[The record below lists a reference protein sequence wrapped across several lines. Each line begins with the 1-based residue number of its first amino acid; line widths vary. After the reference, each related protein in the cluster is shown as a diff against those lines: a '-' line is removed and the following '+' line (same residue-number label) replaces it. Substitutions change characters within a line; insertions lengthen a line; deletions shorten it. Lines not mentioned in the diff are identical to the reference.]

1 MKTMRISAGS
11 TRQMKVTPRRSNL
24 VLKER
29 LEAARQAGEIISR
42 AREEAE
48 RIREEGR
55 STGYREVAVHVAAAA
70 TLSTRMM
77 KTCLPKMAGLAAE
90 MAKRILS
97 RELRTSPQAVA
108 RICARVIREN
118 QCGRKLRV
126 YVHPDDLEILS
137 DGKHPVLTDP
147 EACVVFTP
155 SGRVGRGGCVVRGE
169 QGLVDGRLDVQLE
182 ELARAMQED

>member
-1 MKTMRISAGS
+1 MKTMRISADS
-11 TRQMKVTPRRSNL
+11 TRTMKIAPLRSNL
-24 VLKER
+24 ILKER
-29 LEAARQAGEIISR
+29 LDAERQAGEIISR

-55 STGYREVAVHVAAAA
+55 SAGYREVAVHVTKAA
-70 TLSTRMM
+70 TLSTRM
-77 KTCLPKMAGLAAE
+77 KKKYLPEIASLAAE
-90 MAKRILS
+90 MARRILS
-97 RELRTSPQAVA
+97 RELQASPQAIA
-108 RICARVIREN
+108 RICARVILEN

-126 YVHPDDLEILS
+126 YVHPDDLEILR

-147 EACVVFTP
+147 ETCVTFVS

-182 ELARAMQED
+182 ELTRAMQED